1 MSGQCL
7 VSPSLNCPQ
16 GHCPCPSHCIRHPAV
31 PPGPSAPRGWVSV
44 LLIPPTLCP
53 QGCPARGGG
62 ARTPPRGLTILVGV
76 GQLATLPGPGPSW
89 AVAVESSEP
98 GLEQSLQRHSRG
110 DPPSPD
116 PAPWRRI
123 SWSLPDPQPPSVPFA
138 RPSFEKHPHPRDP
151 GQTLHDSLGPRG
163 ARFQAASAWTSTF
176 LAFGVPRS
184 LPQPADCPPP
194 PGCAPSVPATPAE
207 SSGPGCWGPC
217 PGALPAGT
225 LSPRPSAALL
235 LPWRPRSSRPGPT
248 PSAVLPSARGQQG
261 PRPRLSAVAV
271 AGGDREG
278 LRCQHRLPHPALC
291 SVPAGETTAL

>member
-1 MSGQCL
+1 MPISL
-7 VSPSLNCPQ
+7 HSSPCCPPRTFCSQ
-16 GHCPCPSHCIRHPAV
+16 RMGVCPTHPAHPV
-31 PPGPSAPRGWVSV
+31 PTG
-44 LLIPPTLCP
+44 
-53 QGCPARGGG
+53 
-62 ARTPPRGLTILVGV
+62 
-76 GQLATLPGPGPSW
+76 LPGPGRGHTNTSPRAHRPGGCGAACNSPRTRTQLGSRRGVFGAW
-89 AVAVESSEP
+89 TRAEP
-98 GLEQSLQRHSRG
+98 PRTLPRG
-110 DPPSPD
+110 PPIPD
-116 PAPWRRI
+116 PAPWRKI

-163 ARFQAASAWTSTF
+163 AHFQAASAWTSTF

-184 LPQPADCPPP
+184 LPQPADRPPP

-225 LSPRPSAALL
+225 LSPRPSAAPL